1 MKTGT
6 FKGGIECS
14 VFSVN
19 EVNTPIEELPLPSEV
34 TIPLKQHKGK
44 ECKAAVKKGEEV
56 KVGQVI
62 GESTS
67 PEEASIHAT
76 ISGKIIGVTKR
87 FPDIRGRYVSAV
99 TIESDGKDEWVA
111 PPEAKAD
118 YLKKSSEELLS
129 LIEKAGVVDFGI
141 DAVPVSAKLGL
152 IKDKSVNT
160 IIVSGIDIEPFLSVR
175 KRLILEKAQ
184 DVAEGIEV
192 LKKVSNVSSV
202 YFAIEDK
209 DAEIKDRASSAIS
222 PIAELVVLK
231 AKFPQAMDR
240 PLVKAVL
247 GNEVPSPNGIPE
259 DIGVSVFGAEAVLA
273 ILDAVRV
280 ERPVIDKV
288 ITVTGEVNSPKNL
301 KVRIG
306 TPIKD
311 VIEHCGGMNGKVA
324 KVIIDGPLM
333 GLAQY
338 STEIPVSKETS
349 GVFVQLESDLATISR
364 QKCINCGWCLD
375 VCPMNL
381 LPNVISSYCEVDLF
395 EKAEGYGLSYCIDCG
410 CCAYVCPAKI
420 PLIHWIKY
428 GKTQLEQLEKEQL
441 EKEKE

>member
-1 MKTGT
+1 MKGGT
-6 FKGGIECS
+6 FKGGLS
-14 VFSVN
+14 NGVFSVN
-19 EVNTPIEELPLPSEV
+19 EIDTPIEELLPPPKA
-34 TIPLKQHKGK
+34 TIPLKQHNGK
-44 ECKAAVKKGEEV
+44 ECKATVKKGEEV

-62 GESTS
+62 AESVS
-67 PEEASIHAT
+67 PEQASIHAT
-76 ISGKIIGVTKR
+76 VSGKVIEVTKR

-111 PPEAKAD
+111 PPETKAN
-118 YLKKSSEELLS
+118 YPNKSSEKLLS

-175 KRLILEKAQ
+175 KRLILERVQ
-184 DVAEGIEV
+184 DIAEGIEI
-192 LKKVSNVSSV
+192 LKKVSNVPSV

-209 DAEIKDRASSAIS
+209 DAEMKERASSAIS
-222 PIAELVVLK
+222 PVAELAVLK

-247 GNEVPSPNGIPE
+247 GKEVPSPNGIPE
-259 DIGVSVFGAEAVLA
+259 DIGVSIFGAETILA
-273 ILDAVRV
+273 ILDAVKE

-288 ITVTGEVNSPKNL
+288 ITVTGAVNSPKNL

-311 VIEHCGGMNGKVA
+311 VIEHCGGINGEVA
-324 KVIIDGPLM
+324 KVIIGGPLM

-338 STEIPVSKETS
+338 TTEIPVSKETS

-364 QKCINCGWCLD
+364 QKCINCKWCID

-381 LPNVISSYCEVDLF
+381 LPNIISQYCEVDLF
-395 EKAEGYGLSYCIDCG
+395 EKAEDYGLSYCIECS

-420 PLIHWIKY
+420 PLLHWIKY
-428 GKTQLEQLEKEQL
+428 GKSQLEKL
-441 EKEKE
+441 EKEEK